1 MCAGQARDPE
11 SDTERETA
19 QCGGGMNR
27 TVSGRG
33 GAQPFSPWIHPEGKM
48 MKSHHG
54 PSDFPTFGSGRH
66 VSFHAGSHPL
76 GPVQSPSGPG
86 HPWKGVPAGPPARGP
101 RGKPA
106 EPAPLQAALR
116 AAPLFTTSR
125 AQMDDTEATF
135 FSLSSGKMN
144 LTKCCRHHP
153 TRFHIHRG
161 RGPLT
166 ARAHPSAP
174 AGAQGRGWRQDEHFA
189 SFASSVRL
197 LLSPEI
203 HPLHWAPALR
213 LRPGASP
220 HSEADAPAQGE
231 DEAVIR
237 GEVKRRD

>member
-1 MCAGQARDPE
+1 MRGRHERD
-11 SDTERETA
+11 RFGA
-19 QCGGGMNR
+19 
-27 TVSGRG
+27 G
-33 GAQPFSPWIHPEGKM
+33 GAQPFSPWIHPKVKM

-54 PSDFPTFGSGRH
+54 PSDFPTFGSGRY

-76 GPVQSPSGPG
+76 GPRPESLRPWAPMERSPCTSSRSR
-86 HPWKGVPAGPPARGP
+86 A

-116 AAPLFTTSR
+116 AAPPFTTSR

-203 HPLHWAPALR
+203 HPLHWAPRCASGPAL
-213 LRPGASP
+213 P
-220 HSEADAPAQGE
+220 HTRRQMLQQ
-231 DEAVIR
+231 R
-237 GEVKRRD
+237 GR